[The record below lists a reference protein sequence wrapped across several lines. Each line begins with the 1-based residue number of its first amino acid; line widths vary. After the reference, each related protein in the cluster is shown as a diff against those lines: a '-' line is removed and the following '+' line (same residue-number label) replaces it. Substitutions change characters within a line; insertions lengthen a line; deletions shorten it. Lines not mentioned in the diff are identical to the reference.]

1 MPARKLFRMND
12 HAARALQQRLDDD
25 CGNLVP
31 RSASKRSSF
40 PRHSIWQVARVRP
53 TGQCAQ

>member
-1 MPARKLFRMND
+1 MR
-12 HAARALQQRLDDD
+12 RA
-25 CGNLVP
+25 CSSGSTMTGGNLL
-31 RSASKRSSF
+31 AAFGEQGSSF